1 MTTERQ
7 HPRDRGIDRTPTHR
21 HPSKQPWSGLE
32 LRVPNDRSR
41 ESLISFVECVLV
53 ELTHADVGAEYRSS
67 NVWGV
72 KLTQYIAAD
81 TVGERFRKRHYDE
94 RLGWHEQTMSR
105 QDVRDELL
113 NRLARPASLATNQSH
128 PYPVEEPDTFRVKPT
143 WQLQTDLRTSER

>member
-7 HPRDRGIDRTPTHR
+7 HPRDRGIDWTPTHR
-21 HPSKQPWSGLE
+21 HPSKQPWSNLE

-81 TVGERFRKRHYDE
+81 TVGERFKKRHYDE
-94 RLGWHEQTMSR
+94 RLGWHEQTISR
-105 QDVRDELL
+105 QDVRDELI
-113 NRLARPASLATNQSH
+113 NRLERPASLATNQSH
-128 PYPVEEPDTFRVKPT
+128 SDPVEEPDTFRVKPT
-143 WQLQTDLRTSER
+143 WQLRTGRRTSKR

>member
-67 NVWGV
+67 NVWGA
-72 KLTQYIAAD
+72 KLTQYIAAE
-81 TVGERFRKRHYDE
+81 TTGQLFRKRHYDE

-105 QDVRDELL
+105 QDVRDELI
-113 NRLARPASLATNQSH
+113 NRLARPTSLATNQSH
-128 PYPVEEPDTFRVKPT
+128 PHPVEEPDMFQVKPT
-143 WQLQTDLRTSER
+143 WKLRTGRRTSKR